1 MSLLGNAVGA
11 IQIAI
16 EDFHSNDERR
26 VLAAIRNLHAGILLL
41 CKVKLQRLSPADSD
55 EVLLK
60 QSIRPHPSPDGSI
73 TWVGAGTKTADQQA
87 IKERFGA
94 LKIPLDWRRLEA
106 VSQIRNTAEHYYFA
120 GTRQQAQ
127 EAFAEGCILI
137 RQLVMDI
144 LDEDP
149 AALIGEDAW
158 TALYENRL
166 IFDRELQACQ
176 ATLKPLVW
184 LDGAADVPENIQCPN
199 CGSKLVRQLDEIN
212 PDPHSASFRCTACGQ
227 TADVETLV
235 LHVLDEVYG
244 ADAYIAAK
252 DGGDPPVEDCP
263 ECGLESYVV
272 ERGACALCEFS
283 VPKGADCAICGEP
296 LTAHDYAENGGLCGY
311 HAHVAERERD
321 R

>member
-41 CKVKLQRLSPADSD
+41 CKVKLQRLSPTDSD

-60 QSIRPHPSPDGSI
+60 QSIRPQLVADGSI
-73 TWVGAGTKTADQQA
+73 KWVGTGTKTTDQQA
-87 IKERFGA
+87 IKERFKA
-94 LKIPLDWRRLEA
+94 LKIPLDTKRLESI
-106 VSQIRNTAEHYYFA
+106 SQTRNMAEHYYFS
-120 GTRQQAQ
+120 GTRRQAQ

-137 RQLVMDI
+137 RHLVMDV

-149 AALIGEDAW
+149 TALIGEEAW
-158 TALYENRL
+158 SALYENRL
-166 IFDRELQACQ
+166 IFDRELQACR
-176 ATLKPLVW
+176 ATLEPLVW
-184 LDGAADVPENIQCPN
+184 LSGAADVPENIQCPN
-199 CGSKLVRQLDEIN
+199 CGSKLVRQLDELN
-212 PDPHSASFRCTACGQ
+212 SDPHMASFRCTACGQ
-227 TADVETLV
+227 TADVEAVV

-272 ERGACALCEFS
+272 ERSACALCEFS

-311 HAHVAERERD
+311 HAHVRDRERD

>member
-1 MSLLGNAVGA
+1 MSLLDNAVGA

-16 EDFHSNDERR
+16 EDFGSNDQRR
-26 VLAAIRNLHAGILLL
+26 VLGAIRNLHAGILLL

-60 QSIRPHPSPDGSI
+60 QSIRPQPAPDGSI
-73 TWVGAGTKTADQQA
+73 RLVGVGNKTADQQA
-87 IKERFGA
+87 IKDRFASFG
-94 LKIPLDWRRLEA
+94 IPLDLRRLDA
-106 VSQIRNTAEHYYFA
+106 ISQIRNTAEHYYFS
-120 GTRQQAQ
+120 GTQQQAQ

-137 RQLVMDI
+137 RQLVMDV
-144 LDEDP
+144 LGEDP
-149 AALIGEDAW
+149 VVLIGEEAW

-166 IFDRELQACQ
+166 IFDKELQACQ

-184 LDGAADVPENIQCPN
+184 LEGAAEVPGNIQCPE
-199 CGSKLVRQLDEIN
+199 CGSQLVRQLDDQN
-212 PDPHSASFRCTACGQ
+212 TDPHSASFRCTACGQ
-227 TADVETLV
+227 TSDVETLV
-235 LHVLDEVYG
+235 LHVLEEVYG

-272 ERGACALCEFS
+272 EHGACALCEFS
-283 VPKGADCAICGEP
+283 LPKGADCAVCGEP
-296 LTAHDYAENGGLCGY
+296 LTANEYAENGGLCGY
-311 HAHVAERERD
+311 HAYVRDRERD